1 MINGGRFRP
10 IEQIESYGNTGGMYL
25 VYDVKTKVKYILS
38 VFSYG
43 YSISPYYDETGNVA
57 FYEGE

>member
-10 IEQIESYGNTGGMYL
+10 IKQLESYDNTGGMYL

-38 VFSYG
+38 VFCYG
-43 YSISPYYDETGNVA
+43 YSISLYYDETCNVE